1 MWLQLDDKFVI
12 DHKADNATSNTFEVQ
27 LGKMLKPRFGVYV
40 DALHQTGGF
49 QQYDWGVGFGLRL
62 MY

>member
-1 MWLQLDDKFVI
+1 MWIRLDDKFVI

-27 LGKMLKPRFGVYV
+27 LGKMLSPNLGVYV
-40 DALHQTGGF
+40 DALYQTGGF
-49 QQYDWGVGFGLRL
+49 DQYDWGVGLGVRF